1 MTQDQQTDARPTQPP
16 QGPLPSEGVD
26 PQPSE
31 RRPPVWAIVASRE
44 MLVKLTDRNFI
55 VSTLITI
62 VLLAGSLGL
71 QVVLGG
77 SANDVSVAVSGPGA
91 RQVAERVEQRA
102 EQRGDPISM
111 TVTEPGDATAVDRAV
126 RDGKADAG
134 LVHEADT
141 WRLIGKNG
149 TDPKLAAPVQQV
161 VQQVTLESNAAAAG
175 VSMPTLTRGG
185 DVRLDVLE
193 PEDNAGLK
201 IAVGAIFAF
210 LFYMASLLF
219 GMAIA
224 SSVVEEKQSR
234 VVEILVT
241 AVPLR
246 QLLLGKVLAN
256 TALALGQMALFVG
269 VGLVGLSFTSYASF
283 LPAIAASAG
292 WFLVFFLA
300 GFVALA
306 CLWAVAGSLATRNE
320 DLQSTTPALTTV
332 LIGALMVGFIGD
344 GAVRTVG
351 SYVPIVSTVA
361 MPQRLLAGTAAWW
374 EPVLSL
380 LVTLA
385 FAALAVMVGE
395 RLYRRSVMQT
405 QRRLTIREAMR
416 AGG

>member
-111 TVTEPGDATAVDRAV
+111 TVTEPGDATDVYRAV

-385 FAALAVMVGE
+385 FAALAVMAGE

-416 AGG
+416 AGE

>member
-1 MTQDQQTDARPTQPP
+1 
-16 QGPLPSEGVD
+16 
-26 PQPSE
+26 
-31 RRPPVWAIVASRE
+31 VWAIVASRE

-405 QRRLTIREAMR
+405 QRRLTIREAMH

>member
-16 QGPLPSEGVD
+16 QGPLPPEGVD

-234 VVEILVT
+234 VVEILVS

-246 QLLLGKVLAN
+246 QLLLGKVLGN

-269 VGLVGLSFTSYASF
+269 VGLIGLSFTTYASF

-405 QRRLTIREAMR
+405 QRRLTIREAMH

>member
-16 QGPLPSEGVD
+16 QGPLPPEGVD

-234 VVEILVT
+234 VVEILVS

-405 QRRLTIREAMR
+405 QRRLTIREAMH

>member
-320 DLQSTTPALTTV
+320 ELQSTTPALTTV

-385 FAALAVMVGE
+385 FAALAVMAGE

>member
-1 MTQDQQTDARPTQPP
+1 
-16 QGPLPSEGVD
+16 
-26 PQPSE
+26 
-31 RRPPVWAIVASRE
+31 VWAIVASRE

>member
-1 MTQDQQTDARPTQPP
+1 M
-16 QGPLPSEGVD
+16 
-26 PQPSE
+26 
-31 RRPPVWAIVASRE
+31 
-44 MLVKLTDRNFI
+44 
-55 VSTLITI
+55 
-62 VLLAGSLGL
+62 
-71 QVVLGG
+71 
-77 SANDVSVAVSGPGA
+77 
-91 RQVAERVEQRA
+91 
-102 EQRGDPISM
+102 
-111 TVTEPGDATAVDRAV
+111 
-126 RDGKADAG
+126 
-134 LVHEADT
+134 
-141 WRLIGKNG
+141 
-149 TDPKLAAPVQQV
+149 
-161 VQQVTLESNAAAAG
+161 
-175 VSMPTLTRGG
+175 
-185 DVRLDVLE
+185 RLDVLE

-234 VVEILVT
+234 VVEILVS

-405 QRRLTIREAMR
+405 QRRLTIREAMH

>member
-1 MTQDQQTDARPTQPP
+1 MTQHQQTDARPTQPP
-16 QGPLPSEGVD
+16 PGPLTAEGVS
-26 PQPSE
+26 PQPPE

-44 MLVKLTDRNFI
+44 MFVKLTDRNFI

-62 VLLAGSLGL
+62 VLLAGSLAL

-91 RQVAERVEQRA
+91 RQVAERVQQRA

-111 TVTEPGDATAVDRAV
+111 TVTEPGDATAVAQAV
-126 RDGKADAG
+126 RDGRADAG
-134 LVHEADT
+134 LVHEGDA
-141 WRLIGKNG
+141 WRLVGKSG
-149 TDPKLAAPVQQV
+149 TDTKLAASVQEV

-175 VSMPTLTRGG
+175 VSVQALTRGG

-193 PEDNAGLK
+193 PQDNAGLR
-201 IAVGAIFAF
+201 IAVGAIFAV

-234 VVEILVT
+234 VVEILVS

-246 QLLLGKVLAN
+246 QLLLGKVLGN

-269 VGLVGLSFTSYASF
+269 VGLIGLSFTTYASF

-344 GAVRTVG
+344 GLVRTIG

-361 MPQRLLAGTAAWW
+361 MPQRLLAGNAAWW

-385 FAALAVMVGE
+385 FAALAVVVGE

-405 QRRLTIREAMR
+405 QRRLTIREAIR

>member
-1 MTQDQQTDARPTQPP
+1 
-16 QGPLPSEGVD
+16 
-26 PQPSE
+26 
-31 RRPPVWAIVASRE
+31 VWAIVASRE

-234 VVEILVT
+234 VVEILVS

-405 QRRLTIREAMR
+405 QRRLTIREAMH